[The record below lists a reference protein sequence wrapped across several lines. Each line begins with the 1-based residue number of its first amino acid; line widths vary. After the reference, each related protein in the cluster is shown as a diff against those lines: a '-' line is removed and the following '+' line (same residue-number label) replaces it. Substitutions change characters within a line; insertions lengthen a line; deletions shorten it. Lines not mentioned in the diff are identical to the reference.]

1 VLTRLDK
8 DTAINLDT
16 IASIKFSG
24 KSSVDSANLEAT
36 VRFLCCTPSASSFVT
51 ETFSGEAANKL
62 YDLTSDPDDS
72 LTLDDEG
79 LEEPYADPFQPGFT
93 STKGWYYYKDELDF
107 LDEKTERRYFLA
119 FVNAKGSCSIRTF
132 DADTGR
138 FEGKLN

>member
-1 VLTRLDK
+1 
-8 DTAINLDT
+8 
-16 IASIKFSG
+16 
-24 KSSVDSANLEAT
+24 
-36 VRFLCCTPSASSFVT
+36 
-51 ETFSGEAANKL
+51 L

-93 STKGWYYYKDELDF
+93 RTKGWYYYKDELDF

-138 FEGKLN
+138 FEGKKYYPGHYQEAFAGTISKATELTVKSQPNLERDCKERLPETVLAYLKKQVQEKVGKQQ